1 MAHPCSV
8 PGTGMTD
15 MGCAMPPVPGKVT
28 VTDAN
33 RNRTGLCGKEITD
46 YSALSAV
53 PLTRS

>member
-15 MGCAMPPVPGKVT
+15 MGCAMPPGPGKGHA
-28 VTDAN
+28 TDAN